1 MTYRDQTQQRKQQCS
16 SSKDECHQLDKEFD
30 IVHEPF
36 LDSKSSQGIKRNKKL
51 TRMERVH
58 QRDIKHSASSLEDH
72 RHDLLSA
79 PIPKVDSPNRFMT
92 LNCLPVSST
101 EHSLTKRQISRT
113 VEECSP
119 DRIEFC
125 KTFSLLIK
133 MGSVKSEEHFV
144 HVSTNQQISEHHMW
158 QTRWIEVLWLA
169 LQAWQADRTMQEQ
182 DKYLYSKRQEV
193 SNILDEVMNFR
204 VPSIATTLAT
214 DTIVKFTIS
223 TSSVV
228 PMSSLAYSA
237 KCSSICASE
246 INVSTAMVFCNKR
259 ETSDEET
266 YPSVPFTPFNLI
278 STNDILK
285 QREALLHVTVLMN
298 KLEDVERLYPN
309 LKALMRDSTLY
320 GSEEFTKRI
329 ETICV
334 WLNITKGMNQ
344 KLKLM
349 AKVLGVDN
357 IDDLVW
363 PGLECEISNPLLKT
377 GNTDDLCIFDMDGVT
392 QGTDK
397 FDVTPSSTSTPLKE
411 SRTRYDGRSN
421 IGRYIFGTRIYR
433 PFVDKSLKQMGVH
446 KMFEMLLNLLDGT
459 LQRATQALRCPDRFS
474 EETTTSGCKSPDN
487 DNKYTHTI
495 LDMLEERMSSM
506 ERRHSLLTHGSS
518 SLEFIQM
525 GLPSF
530 RPTYLFLIRIP
541 LHVMH
546 ECLKLRLEQKPAAEP
561 SRLSITQL
569 IRECKEVITGSI
581 VMKQYYQRM
590 VTCVLWD
597 NKDLKEKLDNDMD
610 EYEKDLKEML
620 QVYFEYL
627 HSWIQML
634 QRMPQASLS
643 LKDVIQE
650 EWNFAKEVCQHI
662 TGGEAQAGQRFCVM
676 ASGLLTSTSEF
687 LSNKM
692 DDLCSYLQDSTSFSE
707 TIRRTILESCRG
719 FKQLFHESR
728 ERASKALGFAKMLR
742 KVVTSRTSDYQ
753 LFIPQNLKNERSQIL
768 QLLNVTFG
776 KDDLHDPGLDDQK
789 NNKYLL
795 ILKPDSNIQRM
806 CPLWDG
812 DTVEVNPSVETTIA
826 LAAVESEA
834 LTLSEMI
841 TTAVH
846 QVDENLDLDLLADIE
861 EMERINMRYYYKE
874 TMHSC
879 FNLGFEIDLSA
890 NHRNVKRPMF
900 VSPLSKTS
908 AFGAL
913 SISGSPMDTY
923 AFPPLPSD
931 TVAPNL
937 LVESP
942 GELPDL
948 PDLSQPDGTLPTSPA
963 LFHLHIW
970 RLSQGFLAELSKFLA
985 SAQSEYE
992 SRWRLYIV
1000 WCNGMLIDHLRPS
1013 ISEYHKEVSHLVTGD
1028 NKQKLGH
1035 GLLKF
1040 AMKWMQF
1047 VLNKCEQGRGTRP

>member
-1 MTYRDQTQQRKQQCS
+1 NTESNNCIVKYCQEVPSGECCSDIEDDVYGTTPPVDHRQLKKQSSRNRYTGNSKTIRMTYRDQTQQRKQQCS

-742 KVVTSRTSDYQ
+742 KDLEIAAEFQLNIQINELLQILRDCHHVKVVTSRTSDYQ

-879 FNLGFEIDLSA
+879 FNLGFE
-890 NHRNVKRPMF
+890 
-900 VSPLSKTS
+900 
-908 AFGAL
+908 
-913 SISGSPMDTY
+913 
-923 AFPPLPSD
+923 
-931 TVAPNL
+931 
-937 LVESP
+937 
-942 GELPDL
+942 
-948 PDLSQPDGTLPTSPA
+948 
-963 LFHLHIW
+963 
-970 RLSQGFLAELSKFLA
+970 
-985 SAQSEYE
+985 
-992 SRWRLYIV
+992 
-1000 WCNGMLIDHLRPS
+1000 
-1013 ISEYHKEVSHLVTGD
+1013 YHKEVSHLVTGD